1 MKTVHLLVV
10 AALLSA
16 PAVVT
21 ARDDRRTFSIE
32 NALKTPAALSKLDP
46 RVKLFFGSKTPAPV
60 ASTMGEAATS
70 RKTNAFGKSEQEACD
85 WVFLSVV
92 LELQAQARRA
102 GADAVVGIESN
113 YKHERF
119 DSATEYTCGIGS
131 VIAGVAFRGTIAKLK
146 AGAPKAEAPA
156 PEAAKPAEPK

>member
-10 AALLSA
+10 ASLLVA
-16 PAVVT
+16 PAVAS
-21 ARDDRRTFSIE
+21 ARDDRRSFSIA
-32 NALKTPAALSKLDP
+32 NALRTPAAMSKLYP
-46 RVKLFFGSKTPAPV
+46 RVKLVFGSKTPAPI

-85 WVFLSVV
+85 WVFLSAV

-146 AGAPKAEAPA
+146 AEAPRA
-156 PEAAKPAEPK
+156 EEPKPAEPK